1 MVTVEVADGVLWV
14 MLYCIPYRGTLIA
27 SLYSKMRFAAIV
39 YSFCN
44 FHITVG
50 NDLPLGS
57 FVALG

>member
-1 MVTVEVADGVLWV
+1 MLWM
-14 MLYCIPYRGTLIA
+14 MLYCIPYRGRLIA

-39 YSFCN
+39 YSYCN
-44 FHITVG
+44 FHMAIG

>member
-1 MVTVEVADGVLWV
+1 MLWM
-14 MLYCIPYRGTLIA
+14 MLYCIPDRGRLIA

-39 YSFCN
+39 YSYCN
-44 FHITVG
+44 FHIAIS